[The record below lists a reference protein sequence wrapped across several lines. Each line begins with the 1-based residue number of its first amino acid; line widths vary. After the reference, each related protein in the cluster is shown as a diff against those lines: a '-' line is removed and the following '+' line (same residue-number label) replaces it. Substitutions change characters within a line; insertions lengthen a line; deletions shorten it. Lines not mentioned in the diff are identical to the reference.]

1 MKLIRIFEAAL
12 LVMFLVS
19 CASKPKPEV
28 DALGLRLA
36 SDGFSTIS
44 FNVIK
49 VTTGDKVEYIV
60 NGVLDYE
67 APGPLKIKLDK
78 DKPMFVA
85 IQDEVENLI
94 PIEGKYKYIPKKVS
108 EGTRILHIQSHE
120 YKVTKEVLER
130 MSVARRVVVRI
141 PASPHKDGGFD
152 GVMRTAQKNLLIDF
166 ID

>member
-1 MKLIRIFEAAL
+1 MLRASLLIIL
-12 LVMFLVS
+12 LAS

-28 DALGLRLA
+28 DTLGLRLA

-49 VTTGDKVEYIV
+49 VTTGEKIEYII

-78 DKPMFVA
+78 DKPMFIA
-85 IQDEVENLI
+85 IQDEVEKLI
-94 PIEGKYKYIPKKVS
+94 PIEGKYKYNPKKVS
-108 EGTRILHIQSHE
+108 DGSRILHIQSND
-120 YKVTKEVLER
+120 YKVSKDILER
-130 MSVARRVVVRI
+130 MSEARRVVVRI
-141 PASPHKDGGFD
+141 PANPHKDGGFD
-152 GVMRTAQKNLLIDF
+152 GVVRTAQKNLLIDF